1 MSFSISDYESLVAAH
16 YAQLYRF
23 ALSLVRNEP
32 DASDLT
38 QQAFYLLVTRG
49 GQIRDT
55 SKVKSWLATTLYREF
70 LSGQRRSGRYETIS
84 MDSKE
89 DIDLPSVDPD
99 MARHLDGVAAVNA
112 LHQVPEPFRA
122 PLSLFYLQDH
132 SYHEIAEILDIPIGT
147 VMSRLSR
154 GKAELRRALRAES
167 DQPPNIIPIQSRA
180 I

>member
-1 MSFSISDYESLVAAH
+1 MSFSTSDYEALVAAH
-16 YAQLYRF
+16 YAQMFRF

-32 DASDLT
+32 DAYDLT
-38 QQAFYLLVTRG
+38 QQAFYLLVTRS
-49 GQIRDT
+49 GQIRDR

-70 LSGQRRSGRYETIS
+70 LNGQRRSGRHETIS

-89 DIDLPSVDPD
+89 DVDLPSAEPD
-99 MARHLDGVAAVNA
+99 MARHLDGMAAVAA
-112 LHQVPEPFRA
+112 LYRVPEPFRA

-132 SYHEIAEILDIPIGT
+132 SYHEIAKILDIPIGT

-154 GKAELRRALRAES
+154 GKAELRRALSSNAEPS
-167 DQPPNIIPIQSRA
+167 SNIIPIQSRA